1 MDDDLNT
8 PKAISVL
15 FDLSKEINKAK
26 LEGKDIKSGQNLLK
40 ELASILG
47 IDLENEQKIEN
58 EIEID
63 KVFIEELIQKRNDF
77 REKKMFKEA
86 DSTRDELNRLG
97 IEISDSKDGTVWK
110 KIS

>member
-1 MDDDLNT
+1 M
-8 PKAISVL
+8 
-15 FDLSKEINKAK
+15 
-26 LEGKDIKSGQNLLK
+26 LK

-77 REKKMFKEA
+77 REKKMFKAA

>member
-1 MDDDLNT
+1 M
-8 PKAISVL
+8 
-15 FDLSKEINKAK
+15 
-26 LEGKDIKSGQNLLK
+26 LK

-47 IDLENEQKIEN
+47 IDLENEQKFEH

-63 KVFIEELIQKRNDF
+63 KVFIEKLIQKRNDL
-77 REKKMFKEA
+77 RERKMFKEA

-97 IEISDSKDGTVWK
+97 IEISDSKEGTVWK